1 MLKNTKIK
9 LTQTF
14 PNLQYIEEL
23 SGLQLTNILLFDK
36 AFKLSLLWR
45 ICSQTESWAFF
56 HTIIILIQQFYGSTY
71 IENIEQNI
79 NLKCFWIDVVQA
91 IKLLWERFYPTNHT
105 KCKWLDTPLC

>member
-1 MLKNTKIK
+1 MACNSPIYYCLTK
-9 LTQTF
+9 
-14 PNLQYIEEL
+14 
-23 SGLQLTNILLFDK
+23 LLNYLCCGEYVVK
-36 AFKLSLLWR
+36 QR
-45 ICSQTESWAFF
+45 VGHFF
-56 HTIIILIQQFYGSTY
+56 HTIIILIQQFYGSIY